1 MKKLIMGATA
11 MLAVSSVAQ
20 AQEQSSAPL
29 TNAYVGVSTSLEGT
43 ADWTL
48 GTELN
53 LIGTSTYAEFKY
65 KDRVDG
71 AGDAADD
78 YAITLGS
85 GTDIGPFA
93 LKSGIS
99 YEWGASGGDLIGRGE
114 DNTWGDVTSSTTAKM
129 SPGVIGGEYIYV
141 GGSMDIASEGEIA
154 INWGGLNYGVGYSHA
169 LNDRASVNIGY
180 GWEVNVIDDDDDATT
195 NNWVTETT
203 GLKLGVGFKF

>member
-1 MKKLIMGATA
+1 
-11 MLAVSSVAQ
+11 
-20 AQEQSSAPL
+20 
-29 TNAYVGVSTSLEGT
+29 
-43 ADWTL
+43 
-48 GTELN
+48 
-53 LIGTSTYAEFKY
+53 
-65 KDRVDG
+65 
-71 AGDAADD
+71 
-78 YAITLGS
+78 
-85 GTDIGPFA
+85 
-93 LKSGIS
+93 
-99 YEWGASGGDLIGRGE
+99 
-114 DNTWGDVTSSTTAKM
+114 M